1 MAKHYA
7 TFEIS
12 GNEAIILDNKGE
24 TVDTVDLLALVE
36 IWLDEQGYEVKET

>member
-1 MAKHYA
+1 MSKKYD

-12 GNEAIILDNKGE
+12 GNEAIILNNKGE

-36 IWLDEQGYEVKET
+36 IWLDEQGYEVE